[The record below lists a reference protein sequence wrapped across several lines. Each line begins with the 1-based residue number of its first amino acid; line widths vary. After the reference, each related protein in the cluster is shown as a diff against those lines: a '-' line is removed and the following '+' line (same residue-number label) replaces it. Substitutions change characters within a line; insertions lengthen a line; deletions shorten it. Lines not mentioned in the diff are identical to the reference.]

1 MVDGVRGENFV
12 GKAEDVKGSQAVDTS
27 DRDTDVGDGRFKL
40 DEEPTTT
47 SAMATSTEQDEKTTR
62 ETLRFFFSP
71 EGQVFR
77 DFLLEEVVTTF
88 CIVELISVKAFLLFV
103 FFVDKLSERRLQ
115 KLEIESINP
124 CLDNLSGHEF
134 FYGYETLISY
144 PSIQIIIS
152 LD

>member
-47 SAMATSTEQDEKTTR
+47 TAAMTTSTEQDEKTTR
-62 ETLRFFFSP
+62 EALRFFFSP

-103 FFVDKLSERRLQ
+103 FFVDNLSERGLR

-134 FYGYETLISY
+134 LSKICRKIFF
-144 PSIQIIIS
+144 
-152 LD
+152 

>member
-47 SAMATSTEQDEKTTR
+47 SAMTTSTEHDEKTTR
-62 ETLRFFFSP
+62 EALRFFFSP

-77 DFLLEEVVTTF
+77 DILGPLSNVIPINRSLFRAFVPELSDDDKEMVTQIQKLIQFLLGDFEGASAGSFDRLRT
-88 CIVELISVKAFLLFV
+88 LLPV
-103 FFVDKLSERRLQ
+103 LREYA
-115 KLEIESINP
+115 
-124 CLDNLSGHEF
+124 CW
-134 FYGYETLISY
+134 
-144 PSIQIIIS
+144 
-152 LD
+152 